1 MNRSNEQPAARRHS
15 PVPSARGRHPRIMK
29 SYRPTLA
36 FACLTFGFCS
46 LASSVQATSNYTYK
60 PDEYVVVNNGR
71 SPNGQ
76 YSIATHG
83 AGELGYDHFHVYLM
97 DARTGKKIGP
107 LEEIKDTLDT
117 GAEAFD
123 AKWSV
128 DSREVSITYR
138 VDRHVAMKIRY
149 RIEGRRASRISGPSN
164 VE

>member
-1 MNRSNEQPAARRHS
+1 MNNLQTAVILRFCR
-15 PVPSARGRHPRIMK
+15 PVVANLRIMK

-36 FACLTFGFCS
+36 FVCLTFGFCC
-46 LASSVQATSNYTYK
+46 LVPSSYATSNYTYK
-60 PDEYVVVNNGR
+60 PGEYVVVKNGR

-83 AGELGYDHFHVYLM
+83 EGELGYDHFHVYLM

-107 LEEIKDTLDT
+107 LEEIQDTLDT
-117 GAEAFD
+117 GADAFK
-123 AKWSV
+123 AQWSA

-138 VDRHVAMKIRY
+138 VDRRVSAMIQY
-149 RIEGRRASRISGPSN
+149 RVEGRRASLISGPSN

>member
-1 MNRSNEQPAARRHS
+1 M
-15 PVPSARGRHPRIMK
+15 
-29 SYRPTLA
+29 
-36 FACLTFGFCS
+36 FGFCC
-46 LASSVQATSNYTYK
+46 LAPSAHATSNYTYK

-83 AGELGYDHFHVYLM
+83 EGELGYDHFHVYLM

-117 GAEAFD
+117 GADAFD
-123 AKWSV
+123 AQWSA

-138 VDRHVAMKIRY
+138 IDRHVAVMIQY
-149 RIEGRRASRISGPSN
+149 RVEGRRASRISGPSN
-164 VE
+164 VK

>member
-1 MNRSNEQPAARRHS
+1 MNNLQLAVILLFCRLVGANLK
-15 PVPSARGRHPRIMK
+15 IMK
-29 SYRPTLA
+29 SRRLVLA
-36 FACLTFGFCS
+36 LVCLSFSS
-46 LASSVQATSNYTYK
+46 LVPLAHATSNYTYK

-83 AGELGYDHFHVYLM
+83 EGELGYDHFHVYLM

-117 GAEAFD
+117 GADAFD
-123 AKWSV
+123 AEWSA

-138 VDRHVAMKIRY
+138 VDRHVAVKIRY

-164 VE
+164 V